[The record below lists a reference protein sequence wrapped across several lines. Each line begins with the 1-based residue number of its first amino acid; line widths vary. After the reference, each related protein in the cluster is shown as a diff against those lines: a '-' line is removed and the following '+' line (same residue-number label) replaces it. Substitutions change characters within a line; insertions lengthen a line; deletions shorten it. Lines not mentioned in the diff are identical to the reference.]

1 MKKSLV
7 TIFSFIIISLF
18 TITGCGTTASTSGN
32 KTADSKADNSK
43 LQKVTIVLDWTP
55 NTNHTGL
62 YVAKEKGY
70 FKDEGLDVDI
80 EQPPEDGA
88 LSLLASGKA
97 QFAISFQEEIATAI
111 TADNPLDV
119 TAVAAL
125 IQHNTSG
132 IISLKEKGISS
143 PKHMENMRYATW
155 DSPIEKAI
163 LKNVITTDGG
173 DYSKVKMIP
182 STVTDVV
189 SALKTNIDAVWI
201 YYAQEGIACQE
212 SGLDTNF
219 FLFKDINPT
228 LDFYTPVLASSSKF
242 LKENPEAAKKFLK
255 AVAKGYE
262 YAISNP
268 EDAANILVKAVP
280 ELNKNMTVKSQ
291 EYLKDQYK
299 AEVKEWGK
307 IDQKRWDAFYSWLYD
322 NKVLTK
328 KIAPGQGFTNDYL
341 PEK

>member
-1 MKKSLV
+1 MGKRITALFLCLV
-7 TIFSFIIISLF
+7 ACLTIV
-18 TITGCGTTASTSGN
+18 TGCAKSTQEKTDVN
-32 KTADSKADNSK
+32 KP
-43 LQKVTIVLDWTP
+43 QKVTIVLDWTP

-80 EQPPEDGA
+80 EQPPENGA
-88 LSLLASGKA
+88 LSLLSSGKA

-111 TADNPLDV
+111 TAEKPLDV

-155 DSPIEKAI
+155 DSPVEKAI
-163 LKNVITTDGG
+163 LKNVITVDGG
-173 DYSKVKMIP
+173 NYSKVKMIP
-182 STVTDVV
+182 TTVEDVV
-189 SALKTNIDAVWI
+189 SALKTNIDCVWI
-201 YYAQEGIACQE
+201 YYAQEGIACKE
-212 SGLDTNF
+212 KGLDTNF

-228 LDFYTPVLASSSKF
+228 LDFYTPVLASSNSF
-242 LKENPEAAKKFLK
+242 LKQNPEVAKKFLR
-255 AVAKGYE
+255 ATAKGYE
-262 YAISNP
+262 YAIKNP
-268 EDAANILVKAVP
+268 QDAANILVKNVP
-280 ELNKNMTVKSQ
+280 ETDKNLALKSQ

-299 AEVKEWGK
+299 AEVKQWGK
-307 IDQKRWDAFYSWLYD
+307 IDQKRWDAFYAWLYD